1 MIVDDSKKL
10 ILGLLSGLSLEQ
22 AKPFF
27 LSLEKSGYRGDV
39 CLFVRELGSA
49 TQAFLR
55 ARRVQLIP
63 FPKAFLQ
70 RFSAGAARFPGF
82 FLSREKHALPGKIA
96 RAKRAAGPS
105 CAGSVYGQAGACSY
119 GG

>member
-1 MIVDDSKKL
+1 MMTDDSKKL

-39 CLFVRELGSA
+39 CLFISELGSA

-55 ARRVQLIP
+55 ARGVQLIP
-63 FPKAFLQ
+63 FPKAFLR
-70 RFSAGAARFPGF
+70 RFSAGGGRVSGVF
-82 FLSREKHALPGKIA
+82 FFSGKPEDSGRRDLST
-96 RAKRAAGPS
+96 
-105 CAGSVYGQAGACSY
+105 
-119 GG
+119 

>member
-70 RFSAGAARFPGF
+70 RFSAGAGPVSGIFFAARKTRAVSPPPRAGLHAPALRAFF
-82 FLSREKHALPGKIA
+82 FLPVLPSGM
-96 RAKRAAGPS
+96 RW
-105 CAGSVYGQAGACSY
+105 
-119 GG
+119 